1 MSELPVGWAECSL
14 QDLLGPLSDGKILHQ
29 GWSPQCESTP
39 APQGEWG
46 VLKTTAVQDGYF
58 LEEENKKLPAAL
70 SPKPELE
77 VTAGDL
83 LMTCAGPRSRCGVI
97 CHVPK
102 TRSKL
107 IFSGKIYRFR
117 PNAEHVEPKF
127 LTHLLRTAELK
138 EKIDEIKTGI
148 SESGMNMT
156 RERFFALPVR
166 LAPLA
171 EQTRIAQKLDEL
183 LAQIDTLKARI
194 DAIPALLKRFR
205 QSVLAAAVSGRLT
218 EEWREEKPG
227 DLGVVLN
234 PKAKALGMEELAAAE
249 ELLTEPLPTFWK
261 KYALEQLVEPDRGIP
276 YGIVQTG
283 SAVEKGIPTVRC
295 GDVKNLFIDTSGL
308 KIVSAEIE
316 HEYKRTRLKGGEV
329 LLAIRGS
336 VGNVGVA
343 PVSLRDC
350 NISREVAMIPTLP
363 SVVPFYLACLLQSPL
378 GQRLLVGKV
387 RGVAQKGINLADVR
401 RLPVAL
407 PPYEEQTEIVR
418 RVEQLFAFAD
428 QLEAKVASA
437 KSRIDH
443 LTQSILAKA
452 FRGELVPQDP
462 NDEPASALLERIKA
476 QRAATPKAKRGRKA
490 SA

>member
-1 MSELPVGWAECSL
+1 MSFTANIEEVVTENLNGLLSKHTTWCRVPLGQVAEVLNGFPFDSKRFVQVRAAPL
-14 QDLLGPLSDGKILHQ
+14 IRIRDIVRGRTETFYDGEIPDGYWVEAGEILIGMDGDFNIARWKSERALLNQ
-29 GWSPQCESTP
+29 R
-39 APQGEWG
+39 
-46 VLKTTAVQDGYF
+46 VLK
-58 LEEENKKLPAAL
+58 L
-70 SPKPELE
+70 SAK
-77 VTAGDL
+77 
-83 LMTCAGPRSRCGVI
+83 S
-97 CHVPK
+97 
-102 TRSKL
+102 S
-107 IFSGKIYRFR
+107 FY
-117 PNAEHVEPKF
+117 N
-127 LTHLLRTAELK
+127 
-138 EKIDEIKTGI
+138 
-148 SESGMNMT
+148 
-156 RERFFALPVR
+156 ERFLFFVVAGYLQAINEKTPSVTVKHLSSKTVLSIPLP
-166 LAPLA
+166 LPPLA

-183 LAQIDTLKARI
+183 LAQVDTLKARI
-194 DAIPALLKRFR
+194 DGIPVLLKRFR

-218 EEWREEKPG
+218 EEWREKNTG
-227 DLGVVLN
+227 DLGFLLN
-234 PKAKALGMEELAAAE
+234 PKAKALGIEELASAE

-295 GDVKNLFIDTSGL
+295 GDVKNLFIDTSSL
-308 KIVSAEIE
+308 KKVSPEIE

-336 VGNVGVA
+336 VGNAGVVPA
-343 PVSLRDC
+343 ALRDC

-363 SVVPFYLACLLQSPL
+363 SVLPFYLACLLQSPL

-407 PPYEEQTEIVR
+407 PPYAEQTEIVH
-418 RVEQLFAFAD
+418 RVEKLFAFAD
-428 QLEAKVASA
+428 QLETKVASA

-462 NDEPASALLERIKA
+462 NDEPASVLLERIQA
-476 QRAATPKAKRGRKA
+476 QRAAAPKARQRRKV
-490 SA
+490 